1 MWFSTFGVQGFVL
14 QSRTDGVATISYR
27 EFETITKLVS
37 ILEKTDVGFSGPN
50 QPKLID
56 DENLCYTYTLRVYC
70 RGFLWERER
79 LPCLVWSGLV
89 LPLMKEKELGIWA
102 TPVFDEL
109 PQRYVVW
116 KITLTKSTKHILL
129 VGLYVSNR
137 FVYLTWLFFFRI
149 LIGCSFSGEIPAE
162 IGKLSNLISL

>member
-14 QSRTDGVATISYR
+14 QSRTDGAATISNR
-27 EFETITKLVS
+27 EFETIRKLVS

-79 LPCLVWSGLV
+79 LPCLVWSGLTTDERERAWYLGYSSV
-89 LPLMKEKELGIWA
+89 WRIATEICCVKNNPNKKYKTYIISWFVCFQPLCLFNLV
-102 TPVFDEL
+102 VFLQD
-109 PQRYVVW
+109 
-116 KITLTKSTKHILL
+116 
-129 VGLYVSNR
+129 
-137 FVYLTWLFFFRI
+137 FDWL
-149 LIGCSFSGEIPAE
+149 
-162 IGKLSNLISL
+162 